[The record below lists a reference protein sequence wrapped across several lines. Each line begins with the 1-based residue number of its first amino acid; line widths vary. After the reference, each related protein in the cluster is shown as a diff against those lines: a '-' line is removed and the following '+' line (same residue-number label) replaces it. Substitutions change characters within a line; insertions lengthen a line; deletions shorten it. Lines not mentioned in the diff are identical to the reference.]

1 MVEAGELSAA
11 GLVVVTAASLVLD
24 ASAVVVVDVIEVGNV
39 MLKVLGCCG
48 AMSELS
54 GRCSRTLLSPNAD
67 KISAPKSYGV
77 PKAVP
82 ALIGP
87 EEQHIHWPPP
97 SAEKAW
103 RVGHPHK
110 G

>member
-1 MVEAGELSAA
+1 VVEELSAA

-24 ASAVVVVDVIEVGNV
+24 APAVVVVDVIEVGNG
-39 MLKVLGCCG
+39 MLGVVCGCG
-48 AMSELS
+48 AISEFS

-67 KISAPKSYGV
+67 KISSLKSYEV

-82 ALIGP
+82 ALMGP